1 MKEQFDKKLAEKIKA
16 SFENHEEAA
25 DPREWEKFSDAFF
38 SEKKAK
44 KAVIWPFILAG
55 AAACLVL
62 GFVIFP
68 FIDQEAD
75 FISQTEEV
83 YPSQENVDT
92 ARGSVTDERPAMEPL
107 ASADFPAQVKEKTQ
121 PLARAKQVEFAE
133 DFQIAAVLPA
143 LTLDEPELKPLNL
156 GEIQNRSNPM
166 AFAPIINSS
175 QEQEKDSSPL
185 ISESEAKKLLDNWA
199 MADAAEP
206 VRKEKSNSMK
216 LGVLVAPQANS
227 NTSMGLNLG
236 GGIMSEIPLSKR
248 LKLDVGVT
256 YARHNMVPHQNQR
269 LMEMSGRNP
278 GSGPMVANT
287 TRNASPMM
295 ASMAFSNDAQST
307 YSYELSFTNLDIP
320 VNLKYKVMD
329 RPQTGLYIIS
339 GLSSM
344 VFLNQS
350 TTETFSTSFVG
361 LASADALATQ
371 PSSVVSSEIR
381 PDGVEGSVDLGRMLN
396 FSFGYEHNLSNGT
409 FLSVE
414 PFYKIPIGN
423 MTFIDQQFSIGGI
436 NLRMNFQF
444 KK

>member
-44 KAVIWPFILAG
+44 KAVMWPFILAG
-55 AAACLVL
+55 AAACLIL
-62 GFVIFP
+62 GLVIFP

-75 FISQTEEV
+75 YISQTEEV
-83 YPSQENVDT
+83 SPAQVQEVPQ
-92 ARGSVTDERPAMEPL
+92 RGSDANERPEMQPL
-107 ASADFPAQVKEKTQ
+107 ASAGPPAPGKAEPKPLAQVK
-121 PLARAKQVEFAE
+121 QVEE
-133 DFQIAAVLPA
+133 DFQIAAVIPVLR
-143 LTLDEPELKPLNL
+143 LEETDLKSVEL
-156 GEIQNRSNPM
+156 GEVEER
-166 AFAPIINSS
+166 ATELTFAPLMASS
-175 QEQEKDSSPL
+175 LEKEQSPL
-185 ISESEAKKLLDNWA
+185 LSESEAKKVLDNWA
-199 MADAAEP
+199 MTDASEP
-206 VRKEKSNSMK
+206 VKEVKSNAMK

-278 GSGPMVANT
+278 GTGPMVANT

-295 ASMAFSNDAQST
+295 AQMATSYAGQTT

-361 LASADALATQ
+361 LASADALAAQ

-381 PDGVEGSVDLGRMLN
+381 PDGGEGSVDLGRMLN

-414 PFYKIPIGN
+414 PFYKFPIGN